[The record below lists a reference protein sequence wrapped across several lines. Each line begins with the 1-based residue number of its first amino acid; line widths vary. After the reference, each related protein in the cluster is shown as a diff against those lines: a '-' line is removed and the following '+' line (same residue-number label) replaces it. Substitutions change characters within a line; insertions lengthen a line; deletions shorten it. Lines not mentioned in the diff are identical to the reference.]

1 MYKGIVILC
10 IIFYCFY
17 NIFSGHRGLLITLDI
32 EESIKTKQDQLRQL
46 EKTREIL
53 EIKLQGLKPE
63 SIDINYLEELAKE
76 KLGFA
81 HPNEVVLIIG
91 DLL

>member
-1 MYKGIVILC
+1 MYKAIVLIF

-17 NIFSGHRGLLITLDI
+17 NIFSGNRGLIVTLDI
-32 EESIKTKQDQLRQL
+32 EECIAIQQDKLHEL
-46 EKTREIL
+46 ERTRAIL
-53 EIKLQGLKPE
+53 ENKLQGLKPE

-81 HPNEVVLIIG
+81 DPQEIVLIIG
-91 DLL
+91 DLR